1 MHLLHMDTVHQK
13 THSIQ
18 RQWLPCSGTKSG
30 ASSGPLPKSDGVP
43 IPALFAPS
51 VAVTPVAGGLQN
63 TGVTWKKKQMWQF
76 WLNKTNHTC
85 GIG

>member
-18 RQWLPCSGTKSG
+18 RQWLRSGMKSG
-30 ASSGPLPKSDGVP
+30 ASSGPLPKSDDVP

-51 VAVTPVAGGLQN
+51 VAVTPVAVSRRPARPG
-63 TGVTWKKKQMWQF
+63 KKKQLWQ
-76 WLNKTNHTC
+76 LPSGKLT
-85 GIG
+85 